1 MSNSKR
7 TFKPINTIFRID
19 LIAWFMLIAFAI
31 MGLIL
36 GYQFAD
42 SGFICR
48 EMPSTCEWGLSSY
61 LWSTVCILTGIF
73 VSAVLL
79 ALSRIIE
86 LLETE

>member
-1 MSNSKR
+1 MSN
-7 TFKPINTIFRID
+7 NAIFRID

-36 GYQFAD
+36 GDQFAD
-42 SGFICR
+42 AGAMCQLY
-48 EMPSTCEWGLSSY
+48 STDCEWGIRSY
-61 LWSTVCILTGIF
+61 LWSSVCILTGIF

>member
-1 MSNSKR
+1 MSN
-7 TFKPINTIFRID
+7 NAIFRID

-36 GYQFAD
+36 GDQFAD
-42 SGFICR
+42 AGATCSMLPER
-48 EMPSTCEWGLSSY
+48 CEWGLSSY
-61 LWSTVCILTGIF
+61 LWSFVCILTGIF